1 MNTYTDTLLGI
12 AAIIGLIGLSI
23 TPAFADSIHSVLEN
37 NQVSDETIE
46 IKTIAFEHD
55 STPWTIQDY
64 IDNARAADKTVHT
77 KVIAVKHDST
87 PRLLQ
92 DYVDNARATNEA
104 VESVANAGVNRLIT
118 NG

>member
-1 MNTYTDTLLGI
+1 MNIYTDTLLGV
-12 AAIIGLIGLSI
+12 AAIVGLIGLFA

-37 NQVSDETIE
+37 NRVNATVE
-46 IKTIAFEHD
+46 IKTVAVKHD
-55 STPWTIQDY
+55 ATPRILQDY
-64 IDNARAADKTVHT
+64 VDNARAADKSVFT

-87 PRLLQ
+87 QRLLQ

-104 VESVANAGVNRLIT
+104 VESVANAGANRLIT